1 MGQLASQ
8 LFHGQVCVIPS
19 LSQLQWAD
27 KRSRVHFKCAI
38 CIWNLLLSTVKMRS
52 KELSLSVK
60 QAIIRLKKQNKPIR
74 EIAKTLGVAKTTVW
88 NILKKKERTG
98 ELSNTKRPGRPRKTT
113 VVDDRRIHSLVKKT
127 PFTTVGQIK
136 NTLQEV
142 GVCVSKSTIKRR
154 LHQSEYR
161 GFTTRCKPLV
171 SLKNRKARLEF
182 AKRHLKKPSQFWNN
196 ILWTDETKIN
206 LYQSDGK
213 RRVWRRKGTA
223 HDPKHTT
230 SSVKHGGGS
239 VMAWACMAA
248 SGTGSL
254 VFIDDVT
261 ADKSSRMNSEVFRA
275 ILSAHIQPNASELIG
290 RRFTVQMDNDPKAY
304 CKSNQRVFEGKEVDC
319 YAMAK
324 SITWPESDWA
334 CISLAEDKTEGKMP
348 QEQAGTEDGC
358 SRGLAEHHQGWNPA
372 SGDVYAFQTSG
383 CNWLQRI
390 CNQVLK
396 SESLIYDYYSVPLL
410 LVP

>member
-1 MGQLASQ
+1 MARCV
-8 LFHGQVCVIPS
+8 LFPS

-113 VVDDRRIHSLVKKT
+113 VVDDRRILSLVKKT

-142 GVCVSKSTIKRR
+142 
-154 LHQSEYR
+154 
-161 GFTTRCKPLV
+161 
-171 SLKNRKARLEF
+171 
-182 AKRHLKKPSQFWNN
+182 
-196 ILWTDETKIN
+196 
-206 LYQSDGK
+206 
-213 RRVWRRKGTA
+213 
-223 HDPKHTT
+223 
-230 SSVKHGGGS
+230 
-239 VMAWACMAA
+239 
-248 SGTGSL
+248 
-254 VFIDDVT
+254 
-261 ADKSSRMNSEVFRA
+261 
-275 ILSAHIQPNASELIG
+275 
-290 RRFTVQMDNDPKAY
+290 
-304 CKSNQRVFEGKEVDC
+304 
-319 YAMAK
+319 
-324 SITWPESDWA
+324 
-334 CISLAEDKTEGKMP
+334 
-348 QEQAGTEDGC
+348 
-358 SRGLAEHHQGWNPA
+358 A

-396 SESLIYDYYSVPLL
+396 SKSLIYDYYSVPLL

>member
-98 ELSNTKRPGRPRKTT
+98 ELSNTKRPGKTT
-113 VVDDRRIHSLVKKT
+113 ENNCGDDRRILSLVKKP

-206 LYQSDGK
+206 LYQSDGREEYGEGK
-213 RRVWRRKGTA
+213 ELLMILSIPPHQWSMV
-223 HDPKHTT
+223 
-230 SSVKHGGGS
+230 GGS

-275 ILSAHIQPNASELIG
+275 IIICSYSAKCFRTHWTALHSADGQW
-290 RRFTVQMDNDPKAY
+290 PKAY
-304 CKSNQRVFEGKEVDC
+304 CKSNQRVLKGKKWTVMQWPSQSPDLNPIEHAFHLLKTKLKGKCPKNKQELKTV
-319 YAMAK
+319 AVEAWQ
-324 SITWPESDWA
+324 SITRDETQRLVMSMR
-334 CISLAEDKTEGKMP
+334 SRL
-348 QEQAGTEDGC
+348 QAVIDCKGFATK
-358 SRGLAEHHQGWNPA
+358 
-372 SGDVYAFQTSG
+372 Y
-383 CNWLQRI
+383 
-390 CNQVLK
+390 
-396 SESLIYDYYSVPLL
+396 
-410 LVP
+410 

>member
-1 MGQLASQ
+1 MCVLFPHYPNYNEQIKGPEFISSVLFAFGICCCQLSRWDPKSCHYQ
-8 LFHGQVCVIPS
+8 WSKPS
-19 LSQLQWAD
+19 LGW
-27 KRSRVHFKCAI
+27 
-38 CIWNLLLSTVKMRS
+38 
-52 KELSLSVK
+52 
-60 QAIIRLKKQNKPIR
+60 KKQNKPIR

-88 NILKKKERTG
+88 NILKKKEPTG

-113 VVDDRRIHSLVKKT
+113 VVDDRRILSLVKKT

-239 VMAWACMAA
+239 VGMYGCQWNWFSCIYWWCDCWQKQQDEFWSV
-248 SGTGSL
+248 SGNIICSYSAKCFRTHW
-254 VFIDDVT
+254 T
-261 ADKSSRMNSEVFRA
+261 A
-275 ILSAHIQPNASELIG
+275 LHSADGQW
-290 RRFTVQMDNDPKAY
+290 TKAY

>member
-8 LFHGQVCVIPS
+8 LFHSQVCVIPS

-38 CIWNLLLSTVKMRS
+38 CIWNLLLSTVKMRA

-113 VVDDRRIHSLVKKT
+113 VVDDRRILSLVKKT

-230 SSVKHGGGS
+230 SLVKHGGGS
-239 VMAWACMAA
+239 VMAWACMLPVELVLLYLLMMWLLTKAA
-248 SGTGSL
+248 GWILKCFGQYYLLIFSQMLQNSL
-254 VFIDDVT
+254 DGASQWRWT
-261 ADKSSRMNSEVFRA
+261 MTQS
-275 ILSAHIQPNASELIG
+275 ILQ
-290 RRFTVQMDNDPKAY
+290 
-304 CKSNQRVFEGKEVDC
+304 SNQRVFEGKEVDC

>member
-1 MGQLASQ
+1 MARCVLFPHYTNYNEQIKGPEFISSVLFAFGICCCQLSRWDPKSCHYQ
-8 LFHGQVCVIPS
+8 WSKPS
-19 LSQLQWAD
+19 LGW
-27 KRSRVHFKCAI
+27 
-38 CIWNLLLSTVKMRS
+38 
-52 KELSLSVK
+52 
-60 QAIIRLKKQNKPIR
+60 KKQNKPIR

-113 VVDDRRIHSLVKKT
+113 VVDDRRILSLVKKT

-290 RRFTVQMDNDPKAY
+290 RRFTVQMDNDPKSFWRERSGLLQWCCNTVDTLLQWPSQSPDLNPIEHAFHLLKTKLKAK
-304 CKSNQRVFEGKEVDC
+304 CPKNNQELKTVAVE
-319 YAMAK
+319 AWQ
-324 SITWPESDWA
+324 SITRDETQRLVMS
-334 CISLAEDKTEGKMP
+334 MR
-348 QEQAGTEDGC
+348 
-358 SRGLAEHHQGWNPA
+358 SRL
-372 SGDVYAFQTSG
+372 QTVIDCKG
-383 CNWLQRI
+383 FAT
-390 CNQVLK
+390 K
-396 SESLIYDYYSVPLL
+396 Y
-410 LVP
+410 

>member
-38 CIWNLLLSTVKMRS
+38 CIWNLLLSTIKMRS

-88 NILKKKERTG
+88 NILKKKECTG
-98 ELSNTKRPGRPRKTT
+98 ELSNTKRPGRPRKKTM
-113 VVDDRRIHSLVKKT
+113 VDDRRILSLVKKT

-142 GVCVSKSTIKRR
+142 GVCVQSQQSREDFTRVNTEGSPQDVNHWWASKTGIRD
-154 LHQSEYR
+154 
-161 GFTTRCKPLV
+161 
-171 SLKNRKARLEF
+171 RLEF

-290 RRFTVQMDNDPKAY
+290 RRFTVQMDNYPKHTA
-304 CKSNQRVFEGKEVDC
+304 KATKEFLKGKKWTVMQWPSQSPDLNPIEHTFHLLKTKLKGKCPKNKQELKTV
-319 YAMAK
+319 AVEAWQ
-324 SITWPESDWA
+324 SITRDETQRLVMSMR
-334 CISLAEDKTEGKMP
+334 SRL
-348 QEQAGTEDGC
+348 QAVIDCKGFATK
-358 SRGLAEHHQGWNPA
+358 
-372 SGDVYAFQTSG
+372 Y
-383 CNWLQRI
+383 
-390 CNQVLK
+390 
-396 SESLIYDYYSVPLL
+396 
-410 LVP
+410 